1 MAIIRIFGVFLFAIG
16 FSEISRAQVSIGQ
29 ITGSF
34 FVADAKVTPAP
45 FITGYNVST
54 GDLNGD
60 GVSDA
65 VLNNAG
71 FAIGPNPGAFRT
83 LLMNEDASSYGW
95 SQSGMGVPPNLQGY
109 RAAVTADFNN
119 DGKDDVATLS
129 HMMSLSVMLNQGQNK
144 TITGFPTSTNI
155 DLYSAIGWVYTNSI
169 TDRVV
174 MIPVF
179 RADDFDGDGNKD
191 IIMAFNMIHYWQQDF
206 TSPGIIFLWGRG
218 DGTFETP
225 QVVPVATSFGAVDA
239 EFVDWNGDGVKDTL
253 LYLEQSIAFAQFY
266 TTQLSVFQFLGVA
279 KRNITQVSNSGWL
292 GPITVNALEY
302 VAPQSTPY
310 GPTSRMIVMS
320 GHSFPASYEMT
331 PKLYVSAIDNNF
343 NVVGSVNE
351 FPLPVGTAGVDSD
364 LQSVRAADFDKD
376 GDMDLVA
383 LHQREYVSGFPLP
396 EAQLV
401 YVEGPITEYGT
412 FNAQGFMNLTGV
424 MSATLNFP
432 LRTAPG
438 ALAVFHP
445 NKSYPEMIQL
455 ADFNSDNTF
464 DLFVGGVFVPVNPSN
479 SSAGTYASVVS
490 VMNYS
495 TFGQYG
501 YSRIDRIPG
510 TGTAS
515 AGGIVPRCGISN
527 GKPKVGNTQLKITL
541 KDAPAN
547 GIASLL
553 GSNSLSLWT
562 YNGLNLALI
571 PEAYSQL
578 FMLSGGSTA
587 APSSGAA
594 EYTIS
599 VPNDPA
605 LVGQTVFFQWI
616 VGDSGSSAAFPFS
629 CSAGIGVTV
638 GN

>member
-1 MAIIRIFGVFLFAIG
+1 MLTGFFKTWILGAIAGSAIFLHNP
-16 FSEISRAQVSIGQ
+16 SAQS
-29 ITGSF
+29 
-34 FVADAKVTPAP
+34 DELPAP
-45 FITGYNVST
+45 IRWKKHVINDQSPYE
-54 GDLNGD
+54 
-60 GVSDA
+60 A
-65 VLNNAG
+65 C
-71 FAIGPNPGAFRT
+71 GA
-83 LLMNEDASSYGW
+83 
-95 SQSGMGVPPNLQGY
+95 
-109 RAAVTADFNN
+109 ADFNN
-119 DGKDDVATLS
+119 DGKADVATLS
-129 HMMSLSVMLNQGQNK
+129 HLMTLSVMLNQGQNK
-144 TITGFPTSTNI
+144 TTTGFPTPTNI
-155 DLYSAIGWVYTNSI
+155 DLYSTIGWAYTNSI

-174 MIPVF
+174 LIPVF
-179 RADDFDGDGNKD
+179 RADDFDGDGNQD
-191 IIMAFNMIHYWQQDF
+191 IIMAFNLIHYWQQDF
-206 TSPGIIFLWGRG
+206 TSPGIIFMWGRG

-225 QVVPVATSFGAVDA
+225 QVVPVSTSFGAVDA
-239 EFVDWNGDGVKDTL
+239 EFVDWNGDGIKETL

-266 TTQLSVFQFLGVA
+266 TTQLSVFQFLGA
-279 KRNITQVSNSGWL
+279 TKRNITQVSNSGWL
-292 GPITVNALEY
+292 GSITATALEY

-320 GHSFPASYEMT
+320 GHSFPVSYEMT

-351 FPLPVGTAGVDSD
+351 FPLPVGTTGVDSD

-376 GDMDLVA
+376 GDIDLVA
-383 LHQREYVSGFPLP
+383 LHQREAASGSPLP
-396 EAQLV
+396 DAQLV
-401 YVEGPITEYGT
+401 YIEGPITEYGT
-412 FNAQGFMNLTGV
+412 SNAQGFMTLSGV
-424 MSATLNFP
+424 LSASLNFP
-432 LRTAPG
+432 LRSGPG
-438 ALAVFHP
+438 ALAIFHP
-445 NKSYPEMIQL
+445 NKTYPEMIQL

-479 SSAGTYASVVS
+479 PAGSAYAALVS

-501 YSRIDRIPG
+501 HSRVDRLPG
-510 TGTAS
+510 SGTAS

-547 GIASLL
+547 GIASLVA
-553 GSNSLSLWT
+553 SSSLNYWT
-562 YNGLNLALI
+562 FNGLNLALN

-587 APSSGAA
+587 APNSGQA
-594 EYTIS
+594 EYTVS

-605 LVGQTVFFQWI
+605 LVGQTAFFQWI

-629 CSAGIGVTV
+629 CSEGIGITV